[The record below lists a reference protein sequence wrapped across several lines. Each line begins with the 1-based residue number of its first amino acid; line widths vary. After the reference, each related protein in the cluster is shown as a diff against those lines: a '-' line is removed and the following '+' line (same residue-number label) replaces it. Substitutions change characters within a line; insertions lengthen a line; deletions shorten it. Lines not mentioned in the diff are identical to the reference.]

1 MEKYFKR
8 KAPEL
13 DSSINPRNLCVE
25 DINWE
30 EEIKYDP
37 GLRKQIFVVMMSQ
50 KTPTIK
56 GISWNFMI
64 A

>member
-13 DSSINPRNLCVE
+13 DSRSLQ

-37 GLRKQIFVVMMSQ
+37 VS
-50 KTPTIK
+50 
-56 GISWNFMI
+56 S
-64 A
+64 